1 MQATNLAAMQDTCVV
16 RSCSRSLDAYGAAV
30 ESFTDGAPVACGVEM
45 TSGKENRRKDMNVER
60 IDATIRIPLGTVIKA
75 ADHIKVTY
83 RFGVAAAQE
92 YEIIGEIRRGPAGYQ
107 VDVQELVP

>member
-1 MQATNLAAMQDTCVV
+1 MQVANRAAMQDLCVV
-16 RSCSRSLDAYGAAV
+16 RSCSQSLDAYGAVV
-30 ESFTDGAPVACGVEM
+30 ESFTDGAPVACGVKM
-45 TSGKENRRKDMNVER
+45 TSGKENRRDDMNVER
-60 IDATIRIPLGTVIKA
+60 IDATIRLPIGTAVKA